1 MNKCKIICLLL
12 LLPLL
17 YGGEAYSQSF
27 LRKVKEKAED
37 KAIKKIFGE
46 DQQNNNNNNNS
57 SGTSTSGN
65 SNSGSMGTYGTT
77 GSGSS
82 GSVQN
87 TKGGGLV
94 TTPPDVKENIASAKS
109 AYAAKNYAD
118 AKYSVRQ
125 AILGIEMELG
135 KKVLTELPEKA
146 DGLPTVPEE
155 DKVTSGSAGLVGLTI
170 QRIYRSN
177 DKELKL
183 MIANDAMMLSAV
195 NMYLQNGGYTTSSD
209 EKNTKQTKFKG
220 YRAIIQYDD
229 NSGYTLSVPFGQS
242 SLFTVNGVNYASES
256 EFMNAA
262 NLFDL
267 DKIKTTLGEK

>member
-27 LRKVKEKAED
+27 LKKVKGKAED

-46 DQQNNNNNNNS
+46 DQQNNNNNNNNNSNS
-57 SGTSTSGN
+57 SGNT
-65 SNSGSMGTYGTT
+65 NSGSMGTYGT
-77 GSGSS
+77 SGSS
-82 GSVQN
+82 SSGTVQN

-94 TTPPDVKENIASAKS
+94 TTPPDVKENIASARTAFS
-109 AYAAKNYAD
+109 AKNYSD
-118 AKYSVRQ
+118 AKYSVNQ

-135 KKVLTELPEKA
+135 QKVLKELPEKA

-155 DKVTSGSAGLVGLTI
+155 DKVTSGSSGLVGLTI
-170 QRIYRSN
+170 QRIYRTN

-183 MIANDAMMLSAV
+183 NIANDAMMLSAV
-195 NMYLQNGGYTTSSD
+195 NMYLQNGTYATSND
-209 EKNTKQTKFKG
+209 DKNTKQTKFKG

-242 SLFTVNGVNYASES
+242 SLFTVNGVNYDSES
-256 EFMNAA
+256 AFMNAA
-262 NLFDL
+262 SLFDL